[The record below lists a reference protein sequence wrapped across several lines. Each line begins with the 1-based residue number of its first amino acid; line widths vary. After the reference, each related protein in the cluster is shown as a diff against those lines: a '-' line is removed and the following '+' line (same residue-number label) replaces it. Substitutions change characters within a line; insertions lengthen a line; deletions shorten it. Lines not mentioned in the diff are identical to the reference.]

1 MPNNYTL
8 NSLILVEQS
17 LGAVLI
23 IDAISYEVGQRSL
36 GNLKRNSFSFFV
48 KLESLPLL
56 YTHCFS
62 DFGHK
67 YKKIN

>member
-8 NSLILVEQS
+8 NSLILVEQG
-17 LGAVLI
+17 LGAVFI

-36 GNLKRNSFSFFV
+36 GHLKRNSFSFFV

-62 DFGHK
+62 DFGRK